1 MPLLTKLTGY
11 YRKQNWEPA
20 NWELGS
26 LGIGSWGIGV
36 AERDYGSVM
45 ILLAEQRFI
54 FRKNAVAVSYLRNIR
69 IIALSKSSASIVQI
83 ALIFHN
89 NK

>member
-11 YRKQNWEPA
+11 YRKQNWELGEP
-20 NWELGS
+20 GS
-26 LGIGSWGIGV
+26 LGIGSCGIRV

-54 FRKNAVAVSYLRNIR
+54 FRKNVVAVSYLRNIR